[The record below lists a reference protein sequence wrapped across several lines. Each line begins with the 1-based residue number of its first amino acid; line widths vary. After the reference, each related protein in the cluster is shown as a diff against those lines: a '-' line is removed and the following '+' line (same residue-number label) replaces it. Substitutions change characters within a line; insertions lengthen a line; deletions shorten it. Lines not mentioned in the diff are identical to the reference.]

1 MRTRPRFRNVGAA
14 VPLAQTTVDHRS
26 DNHNGAG
33 GEPHDQLRDAGAVG
47 HPAPTLSEMQVV
59 AAAWPIYDRLIRD
72 EDPAGFRRLSSVW
85 AEAREIAV
93 RSLTA
98 AKETT

>member
-1 MRTRPRFRNVGAA
+1 MKFDRRMRFHNVGAG
-14 VPLAQTTVDHRS
+14 PLAETDATGK
-26 DNHNGAG
+26 GA
-33 GEPHDQLRDAGAVG
+33 ELRDA
-47 HPAPTLSEMQVV
+47 PTPTLSEIQVV

-98 AKETT
+98 ASRAA

>member
-1 MRTRPRFRNVGAA
+1 MGAA

-33 GEPHDQLRDAGAVG
+33 GEPHDQLRDA
-47 HPAPTLSEMQVV
+47 PTPTLSEMQVV

>member
-1 MRTRPRFRNVGAA
+1 MRARKRFYNVGADQ
-14 VPLAQTTVDHRS
+14 PLAGQPVADRDRS
-26 DNHNGAG
+26 K
-33 GEPHDQLRDAGAVG
+33 PRDAGAVG

-85 AEAREIAV
+85 AEARQIAIK
-93 RSLTA
+93 SLTA
-98 AKETT
+98 AKETA